1 MLSRNSGFLLGLAFA
16 IFTGL
21 AIARFS
27 KPAEEKTNMIISAVS
42 CYTIL
47 VMLQALRGFPLN
59 SWTLLFTA
67 GSFFLS
73 LILMQT
79 EHSKQPSAGKHL
91 ISGKPMLRPGNQFNV
106 FLSG

>member
-1 MLSRNSGFLLGLAFA
+1 MRRAYVLMAGVILLLFPWMLSRNSGFLLGLAFA

-21 AIARFS
+21 VIARFS

-47 VMLQALRGFPLN
+47 VLLQALRSFPLN

-79 EHSKQPSAGKHL
+79 GSILNSAL
-91 ISGKPMLRPGNQFNV
+91 PQ
-106 FLSG
+106 